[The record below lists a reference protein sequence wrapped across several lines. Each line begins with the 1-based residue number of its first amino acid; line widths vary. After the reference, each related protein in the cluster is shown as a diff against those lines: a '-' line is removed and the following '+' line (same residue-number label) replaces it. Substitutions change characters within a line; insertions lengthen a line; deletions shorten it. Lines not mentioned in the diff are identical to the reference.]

1 MSCLQEMVAPLPP
14 GGVQEICACYFE
26 THVSPMLKSM
36 QRSQELINLKLED
49 SYTSVQKALDALT
62 VEQRLLKIEF
72 DEFISKSSDEQKLS
86 TQSNAGLASRRSMN
100 GPRVSAPCQMHH
112 QGDVDA
118 SEESLH
124 SKQQECMALLE
135 QPNTALAKKAD
146 SAHVETWLQLQEM
159 RMELLAGIAGTAEHK
174 VEGSSACKSAEGN
187 KVQGQVEPTG
197 QDVSKVCSI
206 LKAKLTNAEEDNEGL
221 QVRVNAAMKE
231 LKSVCAAKAV
241 DFEAAVTTFS
251 DVAILQVVTSQSA
264 MEPGG
269 MESRLTQLQNA
280 MKSGLAAEM
289 AEQTKTEVPPSM
301 HGGFEVMAA
310 RDDLPFLNGD
320 STPMQEPLEKDLE
333 ESLLDKEFT
342 FLSDDSTE
350 DPCATTFLS
359 EDFAREP
366 CSAKRCTHELEPT
379 RQEVPNRRLS
389 EILKLK
395 LTNVEEENER
405 LQQEHDDM
413 SKKLQ
418 ELTSMPDMTWV

>member
-1 MSCLQEMVAPLPP
+1 
-14 GGVQEICACYFE
+14 
-26 THVSPMLKSM
+26 MLKIM

-72 DEFISKSSDEQKLS
+72 DEFISKSSDEHKLS

-100 GPRVSAPCQMHH
+100 GPRVIAPCQMQH

-118 SEESLH
+118 SEEGLH
-124 SKQQECMALLE
+124 SKQQECMALFE
-135 QPNTALAKKAD
+135 QLNSALAKKAD

-174 VEGSSACKSAEGN
+174 VEGSIAWKSAEGN
-187 KVQGQVEPTG
+187 KMEEQVEPTG
-197 QDVSKVCSI
+197 QGASKVCSI

-221 QVRVNAAMKE
+221 QLRVNAAME
-231 LKSVCAAKAV
+231 QLKSVCAAKAV

-269 MESRLTQLQNA
+269 MESRLTLLQNA
-280 MKSGLAAEM
+280 MKSGLAAGM
-289 AEQTKTEVPPSM
+289 AEQTKTEVPPCM

-310 RDDLPFLNGD
+310 RDELPFLNGD
-320 STPMQEPLEKDLE
+320 STPMEEPLEKDLQ
-333 ESLLDKEFT
+333 ESLLDQEFT
-342 FLSDDSTE
+342 FLSDDSTA
-350 DPCATTFLS
+350 DPCATTFHP

-366 CSAKRCTHELEPT
+366 CSAKRCTPELEPT
-379 RQEVPNRRLS
+379 RQDVRNRRLS